1 MLIPHRSLS
10 PEALR
15 GLIEAFV
22 AREGTDYGEVE
33 MSLETKVLQVA
44 AQLDQGKAFIVY
56 NEEDETC
63 SVLPKDQVPKAG

>member
-22 AREGTDYGEVE
+22 TREGFDGADELP
-33 MSLETKVLQVA
+33 LETKVAQVRTR
-44 AQLDQGKAFIVY
+44 LDQGKAFIVY
-56 NEEDETC
+56 DEEDETFTL
-63 SVLPKDQVPKAG
+63 LPKDQIPAER